1 MATKK
6 EEKKERASAGS
17 INLNV
22 ELVAEN
28 SMFLH
33 QQYASGSLGKTKF
46 SAIQILPSYTLVIE
60 INKKRYLV
68 SNQDIIKAVV
78 ELAEKK

>member
-6 EEKKERASAGS
+6 EEKKSAGS
-17 INLNV
+17 ITLNV
-22 ELVAEN
+22 EEVAEN

-33 QQYASGSLGKTKF
+33 QAYGQGTLGKTKF

-60 INKKRYLV
+60 VNKKRYLV

-78 ELAEKK
+78 ELAENKK

>member
-1 MATKK
+1 MKIKK
-6 EEKKERASAGS
+6 EDKKIAGT

-22 ELVAEN
+22 ELVEEKA
-28 SMFLH
+28 MFLH
-33 QQYASGSLGKTKF
+33 QAYGQGTLGKTKF

-60 INKKRYLV
+60 VNKKRYLV